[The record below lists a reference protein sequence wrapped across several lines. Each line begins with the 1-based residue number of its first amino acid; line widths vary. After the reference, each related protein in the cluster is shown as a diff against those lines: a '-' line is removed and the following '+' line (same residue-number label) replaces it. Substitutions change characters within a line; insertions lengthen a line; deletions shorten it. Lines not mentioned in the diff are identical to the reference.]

1 MYLSFFGLREKPF
14 ALTPN
19 TAFLVRLAPYQACLN
34 LLRVALGEGEGF
46 IKVSGEVG
54 TGKTLLCRALLN
66 SLGEE
71 GERWQ
76 LAWLPNPALTPGG
89 LRRALAQE
97 LRIADT
103 ERLDQ
108 HGLQVAINRRL
119 IELAGQGRSTVLLI
133 DEAQA
138 LPVETL
144 EALRLLT
151 NLETERCKLL
161 QVVLFGQPE
170 LDTLLERADLR
181 QLRQRITF
189 SYRLQPLDLADTRR
203 YVEARLKH
211 AGHEGAALFDERAL
225 RRLVVGSGG
234 IPRLINILAN
244 KALMAAYGAGSQRVR
259 PAHVQRSLHDTEGA
273 RPFLQQAGFLS
284 PGWGLTLIAGLLALG
299 LALPWLQGW
308 LAQGGLWP

>member
-1 MYLSFFGLREKPF
+1 MYRSFFGLSAKPF

-66 SLGEE
+66 ALGEE

-76 LAWLPNPALTPGG
+76 LAWIPNPALGPRE
-89 LRRALAQE
+89 LRQALAQE
-97 LRIADT
+97 LHIAGAGS
-103 ERLDQ
+103 LDE
-108 HGLQVAINRRL
+108 HGLLAALNRRL
-119 IELAGQGRSTVLLI
+119 IELAAQGRRTVLLI

-138 LPVETL
+138 LPPESL

-151 NLETERCKLL
+151 NLETEHCKLL

-170 LDTLLERADLR
+170 LDALLERVEFR

-189 SYRLQPLDLADTRR
+189 SYRLRPLDLADTRR
-203 YVEARLKH
+203 YVEERLVH
-211 AGHEGAALFDERAL
+211 AGYRGEPLFDTRAL
-225 RRLVVGSGG
+225 RRLVAGSGG
-234 IPRLINILAN
+234 IPRLINILAH
-244 KALMAAYGAGSQRVR
+244 KSLMAAFGAGSRQVR
-259 PAHVQRSLHDTEGA
+259 ACHVQRALADTEGA
-273 RPFLQQAGFLS
+273 RPFLHGATRHL
-284 PGWGLTLIAGLLALG
+284 GWGLAGVVLLALLG
-299 LALPWLQGW
+299 LWPWLQAW
-308 LAQGGLWP
+308 LPPLGDLP

>member
-1 MYLSFFGLREKPF
+1 MYLDFFGLREKPF

-66 SLGEE
+66 ALCERSD
-71 GERWQ
+71 RWQ
-76 LAWLPNPALTPGG
+76 PAWLPNPALTPSG

-97 LRIADT
+97 LQLPDI
-103 ERLDQ
+103 ERLDH
-108 HGLQVAINRRL
+108 HGLLAALNRRL
-119 IELAGQGRSTVLLI
+119 IELARQGRRTVLLI

-138 LPVETL
+138 LPPETL

-151 NLETERCKLL
+151 NLETERHKLL

-170 LDTLLERADLR
+170 LDALLERPDLR

-189 SYRLQPLDLADTRR
+189 SYRLQPLDAADTRL
-203 YVEARLKH
+203 YVEERLNH
-211 AGHEGAALFDERAL
+211 AGYQGSPLFDARAL
-225 RRLVVGSGG
+225 HRLAAGSGG
-234 IPRLINILAN
+234 IPRLINILAH
-244 KALMAAYGAGSQRVR
+244 KALMAAYGAGSHRVR
-259 PAHVQRSLHDTEGA
+259 AGHVQRALRDTEGT
-273 RPFLQQAGFLS
+273 RPFLQAGFLS
-284 PGWGLTLIAGLLALG
+284 LGWSLASAGSLLG
-299 LALPWLQGW
+299 LALLWPWLQDW
-308 LAQGGLWP
+308 LARGGLLP